1 MHTIFAILLT
11 LWLGQT
17 AGNSQSDG
25 ELILLE
31 PRSATSRPA
40 PPPAPIPSATN
51 KSEPRTTPTPPSLA
65 AAPRAD
71 RTLAQV
77 PAVNPDSIGD
87 WMVDL
92 ARHHGH
98 LLGRTEPRK
107 ASMRVLAL
115 LEGAQSVAPD
125 NAQAAFWSFD
135 ILSRLGRT
143 DSALAA
149 LKTYVRLNK
158 SDDAARI
165 RLTDLEMAG
174 RQTAQERGD
183 YLKKQ
188 LGETG
193 LSRIVESDLRTRL
206 AEYHYENGE
215 NDVAGEQIARALRLN
230 PMNVAARRIG
240 YELFGET
247 EPALQRV
254 ELALQMVSA
263 NPTQSN
269 LIWDLAEFLDQL
281 SMHKEAQ
288 TFYTRAIEVHEA
300 GSKGPVPPTF
310 YAKLA
315 MSYASSGDYPAAI
328 KAAEQSIKQS
338 PQFNMARIIKAYAL
352 RKSGDTQA
360 ADQEI
365 EFAQTSYEARIA
377 EVTQSGKADEAAEIA
392 WFYAYHKPDKVK
404 ALSLAKVAMASK
416 DAGSLAHLANG
427 YALHANDLTD
437 EAIAE
442 LEPLAEVDQ
451 FAALELAKIYA
462 EKNQPARARTLL
474 AKAATL
480 QYSGVAYEAI
490 SDQMKELG
498 ETPAPVPDRK
508 PLKEAVAQLNQRMFE
523 FIRRPGEFLEFSL
536 RFADAEPAPSAP
548 IRVVLKLKNK
558 SPFAI
563 TFGEGFMVRPLAA
576 ISAKVGEAEP
586 AMFGS
591 YLQVMLNERPVLWPG
606 DSFEKITTIDIGPIR
621 DYLTQTIGREQAIE
635 LTALLDPIYQDEH
648 LVAGPGTII
657 AAPVTTR
664 RPGLDLTTTGIAAII
679 NRSGSADA
687 GVRAAT
693 ADAVG
698 AILATAGGKFG
709 GIPGGV
715 DTVKLRTTLAT
726 LLADPNLLVK
736 AHALVAAGGSALDD
750 ATTVAAAPAI
760 QDSRTAIRLL
770 AVRLFAERQGGK
782 FSKALDALATSD
794 TDRSVRMM
802 ARSYLNDSQTASG
815 ALGD

>member
-1 MHTIFAILLT
+1 MQTMITMTLMLL
-11 LWLGQT
+11 LGQT
-17 AGNSQSDG
+17 GNAQSDG
-25 ELILLE
+25 ELIPIE
-31 PRSATSRPA
+31 TKTATSRPA
-40 PPPAPIPSATN
+40 QPTTSILPAPIPPA
-51 KSEPRTTPTPPSLA
+51 PRTMPTPPSLA

-71 RTLAQV
+71 RSTTQI
-77 PAVNPDSIGD
+77 PAINPNSLGD

-107 ASMRVLAL
+107 ASMRVLAI
-115 LEGAQSVAPD
+115 LEAAQSVAPD
-125 NAQAAFWSFD
+125 NAQAAYWSFD

-143 DSALAA
+143 DAALAA

-165 RLTDLEMAG
+165 RLTDLEMAT

-188 LGETG
+188 IAETG

-206 AEYHYENGE
+206 AEYHYENRE
-215 NDVAGEQIARALRLN
+215 NDAAGEQIARALRLN

-288 TFYTRAIEVHEA
+288 AFYIRAIEVHEA
-300 GSKGPVPPTF
+300 GSKGPVPPAF
-310 YAKLA
+310 HAKLA
-315 MSYASSGDYPAAI
+315 MSYASSGDYSSAI
-328 KAAEQSIKQS
+328 KTADQAIKQS
-338 PQFNMARIIKAYAL
+338 PQFNLGRIIKAYAL
-352 RKSGDTQA
+352 RKSGDSSA

-365 EFAQTSYEARIA
+365 EIA
-377 EVTQSGKADEAAEIA
+377 NKAYAVRVDEVTKSGKPDEAAEIA

-404 ALSLAKVAMASK
+404 SLAMAKVAMASK

-451 FAALELAKIYA
+451 FAALELAKIYT
-462 EKNQPARARTLL
+462 EKNQPARARTVL

-480 QYSGVAYEAI
+480 QYSGVAYEVICEA
-490 SDQMKELG
+490 MKGLG
-498 ETPAPVPDRK
+498 ETPAPAPERK
-508 PLKEAVAQLNQRMFE
+508 PLKEAVARLDHRMFE
-523 FIRRPGEFLEFSL
+523 FIRKPGEFLAFTM
-536 RFADAEPAPSAP
+536 RFVDAEPSPAAP
-548 IRVVLKLKNK
+548 IRVILQLKNK
-558 SPFAI
+558 APFAI

-576 ISAKVGEAEP
+576 ISATVGEAEP
-586 AMFGS
+586 AIFGS

-606 DSFEKITTIDIGPIR
+606 DSIEKMTTIDIGPIR
-621 DYLTQTIGREQAIE
+621 DYLTQSIGREQAIE
-635 LTALLDPIYQDEH
+635 LTAMLDPIYQDEH

-657 AAPVTTR
+657 AQPIMAR
-664 RPGLDLTTTGIAAII
+664 RPGLDLTAPGIAAII
-679 NRSGSADA
+679 KRADSADA

-698 AILATAGGKFG
+698 AILATAVGKFG
-709 GIPGGV
+709 GVPAGV
-715 DTVKLRTTLAT
+715 DTGSLRAALAT
-726 LLADPNLLVK
+726 LLADRDILVK
-736 AHALVAAGGSALDD
+736 AHALVAASGAPLDD

-760 QDSRTAIRLL
+760 QDGRTAIRLL

-782 FSKALDALATSD
+782 FNKALDALATSD

-802 ARSYLNDSQTASG
+802 ARSYLNDSQTAAG
-815 ALGD
+815 ALGE